1 MYLQVLA
8 YIIPAKILR
17 TRILVIATHRFENTR
32 ASRAE
37 IICAEIPII
46 TAGGREIAIKLMRAF
61 TGVKITT
68 ICGAGLAVIAY
79 RGVTGNAFTC

>member
-37 IICAEIPII
+37 IICAEVIVVAHYRCKP
-46 TAGGREIAIKLMRAF
+46 ARARY
-61 TGVKITT
+61 TGV
-68 ICGAGLAVIAY
+68 ICARLTVIADN
-79 RGVTGNAFTC
+79 GQMHA